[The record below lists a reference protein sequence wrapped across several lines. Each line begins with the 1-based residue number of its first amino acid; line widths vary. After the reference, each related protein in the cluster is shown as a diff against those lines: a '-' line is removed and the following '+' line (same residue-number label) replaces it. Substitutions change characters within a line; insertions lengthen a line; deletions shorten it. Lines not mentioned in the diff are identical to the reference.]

1 MNIKYELLCSAVE
14 KLADKLNEEMP
25 KDFYI
30 DELGLRYSLVLS
42 AILLNRIR
50 ELEAEV
56 EKLKKKEEIKE

>member
-14 KLADKLNEEMP
+14 KLADELNEEMP
-25 KDFYI
+25 KAFYI
-30 DELGLRYSLVLS
+30 DELGLRYPLVLS

>member
-25 KDFYI
+25 KDFYT
-30 DELGLRYSLVLS
+30 DELGLRYPLVLS

-56 EKLKKKEEIKE
+56 EKLKKKGEIKE

>member
-25 KDFYI
+25 KDFYF
-30 DELGLRYSLVLS
+30 DELGLRYHLVLS
-42 AILLNRIR
+42 AILLNRIL

>member
-14 KLADKLNEEMP
+14 KLADKLNEEMS

-30 DELGLRYSLVLS
+30 DELGLRYPLVLS

>member
-30 DELGLRYSLVLS
+30 DELGLRYPWVLS